1 MNGLTT
7 HVLDLVAGAPGAGIA
22 LRLFGPVGELAALTT
37 DGDGRAQLLPVD
49 AMTPGGYRLEFDVG
63 PYFRRVGMAV
73 GDLGFFE
80 TVTIGFNLAEGVTKL
95 HVPLL
100 VSPHGYS
107 TYRGS

>member
-1 MNGLTT
+1 MSGLTT
-7 HVLDLVAGAPGAGIA
+7 HVLDLVAGAPGQGIA
-22 LRLFGPVGELAALTT
+22 VRLFDGTGEVAALAT
-37 DGDGRAQLLPVD
+37 DGDGRARLLEGD
-49 AMTPGGYRLEFDVG
+49 AMTPGAYRLEFDVG
-63 PYFRRVGMAV
+63 PYFRAQGLAS
-73 GDLGFFE
+73 GEPGFFE

>member
-1 MNGLTT
+1 MSGLTT
-7 HVLDLVAGAPGAGIA
+7 HVLDLVAGAPGQGIA
-22 LRLFGPVGELAALTT
+22 VRLFDGTGAVAALAT
-37 DGDGRAQLLPVD
+37 DGDGRARLLAAE

-63 PYFRRVGMAV
+63 PFFRAKGLAS
-73 GDLGFFE
+73 GDPGFFE

>member
-1 MNGLTT
+1 MSGLTT
-7 HVLDLVAGAPGAGIA
+7 HVLDLVAGAPGQGIAVRLFAGI
-22 LRLFGPVGELAALTT
+22 GEVAALAT
-37 DGDGRAQLLPVD
+37 DSDGRARLLEAE
-49 AMTPGGYRLEFDVG
+49 AMTSGAYRLEFDVG
-63 PYFRRVGMAV
+63 PYFRANGLAS
-73 GDLGFFE
+73 GDPGFFE